1 MSKNETPQL
10 EESSKDG
17 MAELIRQFTTVL
29 AENKQVRIKEPN
41 TYDGT
46 RDALVIDGWIRSVER
61 YTEFHGWSTEK
72 SCLFATTLLRDRA
85 DAWYRTLEVAND
97 VPTSWLE
104 FKRLLID
111 FFRPDNSVRIA
122 RDKLA
127 ALRQTGNLVD
137 YVNAF
142 MDIKLAIPSM
152 TDEEACDKF
161 VRGLASKSMR
171 AHIRQYEADTLKDAI
186 RAALSFD
193 SAQQEEDF
201 VRTPNMVRSRP
212 VDDPMDLDALDSRRG
227 RSVSGGFSRGSSGFS
242 RGGSG
247 FSRGG
252 SGFSR
257 GGSGVGRSG
266 NTGNYSNE
274 CYYCGKEGH
283 MKRNCRQR
291 LNDIRRLDE
300 QQAKRRNRQDFQ

>member
-1 MSKNETPQL
+1 MTETGN
-10 EESSKDG
+10 KDN
-17 MAELIRQFTTVL
+17 MAELIKQFTTML

-46 RDALVIDGWIRSVER
+46 RDALLIDGWIRSVER
-61 YTEFHGWSTEK
+61 YTEFHGWSSEK

-97 VPTSWLE
+97 TPTSWLE

-137 YVNAF
+137 YINTF
-142 MDIKLAIPSM
+142 MDIKLAIPGM

-161 VRGLASKSMR
+161 VRGLAMKSMR
-171 AHIRQYEADTLKDAI
+171 AHIRQYEADTLKDAV

-201 VRTPNMVRSRP
+201 VRTSNTVRSKP

-227 RSVSGGFSRGSSGFS
+227 RYPSGGYNRGGPGFGFSRGNSGAKRFNPS
-242 RGGSG
+242 NISG
-247 FSRGG
+247 
-252 SGFSR
+252 
-257 GGSGVGRSG
+257 
-266 NTGNYSNE
+266 E

-283 MKRNCRQR
+283 LKRNCRQR

-300 QQAKRRNRQDFQ
+300 QHAKKRGRQDFQ

>member
-1 MSKNETPQL
+1 MAETGN
-10 EESSKDG
+10 KDN
-17 MAELIRQFTTVL
+17 MAELIKQFTTVL

-46 RDALVIDGWIRSVER
+46 RDALLIDGWIRSVER
-61 YTEFHGWSTEK
+61 YTEFYGWSTEK

-97 VPTSWLE
+97 TPTSWLE

-127 ALRQTGNLVD
+127 ALKQTSNLVD
-137 YVNAF
+137 YINAF
-142 MDIKLAIPSM
+142 MDIKLAIPGM

-161 VRGLASKSMR
+161 VRGLAMKSMR
-171 AHIRQYEADTLKDAI
+171 AHIRQYEADTLKDAV

-201 VRTPNMVRSRP
+201 VRTPNLVKAKT

-227 RSVSGGFSRGSSGFS
+227 RYPNGGYNRGGFGGSRGTSGPRRFN
-242 RGGSG
+242 
-247 FSRGG
+247 
-252 SGFSR
+252 
-257 GGSGVGRSG
+257 SG
-266 NTGNYSNE
+266 NNNGE
-274 CYYCGKEGH
+274 CYFCGKEGH
-283 MKRNCRQR
+283 LKRNCRQR
-291 LNDIRRLDE
+291 LNEIRKLDE
-300 QQAKRRNRQDFQ
+300 QHAKKRGRQDFQ

>member
-1 MSKNETPQL
+1 M
-10 EESSKDG
+10 
-17 MAELIRQFTTVL
+17 
-29 AENKQVRIKEPN
+29 
-41 TYDGT
+41 
-46 RDALVIDGWIRSVER
+46 
-61 YTEFHGWSTEK
+61 
-72 SCLFATTLLRDRA
+72 
-85 DAWYRTLEVAND
+85 
-97 VPTSWLE
+97 
-104 FKRLLID
+104 LID

-161 VRGLASKSMR
+161 VRGLALKSMR

-186 RAALSFD
+186 RAALSYD

-201 VRTPNMVRSRP
+201 VRPVNGVRSKV
-212 VDDPMDLDALDSRRG
+212 VDDPMELDAMDSRRG
-227 RSVSGGFSRGSSGFS
+227 NFGGYNRGGGSSRGGYARGDSGSRRIGGSSGGANS
-242 RGGSG
+242 L
-247 FSRGG
+247 
-252 SGFSR
+252 
-257 GGSGVGRSG
+257 
-266 NTGNYSNE
+266 
-274 CYYCGKEGH
+274 CYYCDKPGH

-300 QQAKRRNRQDFQ
+300 QQAKKRGRQDFQ